1 MLSPR
6 SCFMPCMSLAARRT
20 MNLTKSGQRMKAFL
34 EGLVSWELLAFEPGL
49 KECGHINRERQN
61 VHNTDG
67 KYFSE
72 EGVRWNT

>member
-1 MLSPR
+1 
-6 SCFMPCMSLAARRT
+6 
-20 MNLTKSGQRMKAFL
+20 MKVFL
-34 EGLVSWELLAFEPGL
+34 EGLISWELLAFEPGL
-49 KECGHINRERQN
+49 KECGHINREKQN